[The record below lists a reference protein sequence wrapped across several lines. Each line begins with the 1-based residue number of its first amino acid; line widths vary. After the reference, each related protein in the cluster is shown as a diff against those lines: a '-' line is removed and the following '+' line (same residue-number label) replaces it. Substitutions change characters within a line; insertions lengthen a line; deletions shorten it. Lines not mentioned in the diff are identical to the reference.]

1 MPYSNFHRRYLA
13 LMHGPRVVVTLCAL
27 CMLCLLCLA
36 GSARADDRWSA
47 LTHTAFRHTA
57 HPDTGSGLCFAQDR
71 QGFLWIGTQAGLVR
85 WDGNRHV
92 KYVANAARDD
102 ALPDSYILSLHVDRR
117 GRLWIGMNS
126 GGLARYDAERDTF
139 VRYRVGSSGLSD
151 ARVSALADDGADGLW
166 VGTGSGLDHVDA
178 RGVID
183 RAGSTPGATLA
194 TGDALPDGGIDAVL
208 RDRDGVL
215 WAGMRQ
221 GLFRLDAGHPARRVV
236 LEGAPAAAIQVLRQD
251 STGTL
256 WIGTRT
262 NGAFT
267 LAAGAAS
274 AVQVAESG
282 AAPTLQDERVSSI
295 IEAVPGEIWLGTDGY
310 DGGIVAVDTVH
321 GGTRRIRH
329 HSDTPDSLT
338 DNNVMALF
346 RERSGIVYVATM
358 TGLSQ
363 HDPLPRAVTTIR
375 HLGPR
380 QGGVLSVTT
389 MLAAPDGQLWLG
401 MVSGG
406 VQIIDPLRGQTGRLA
421 PGVDLPKGRVL
432 TMTAGPDGEVY
443 IGTQKGLYR
452 ADADGRHARL
462 VKLPQRGND
471 EEVWALAVI
480 GRNLWVG
487 GLDGLRVLAL
497 PAPGQPGPWREL
509 RHEEHSLGDPRVTA
523 LLAVGDDVWVGT
535 RTGLAR
541 VSPGTVEAIPTE
553 LATPD
558 RLPPGYVSSLLVDG
572 QGRLWLSNFG
582 TGIVILER
590 TDADGRRRFRRL
602 GMQQGLPDSGANT
615 LLHDGAGMIWAS
627 TDAGLARIDPR
638 SLAIRTLGMG
648 EGVHIATYWTNSGVV
663 TAAGELAFGGL
674 SGVTVVRP
682 QSQPGWHYT
691 APVVV
696 TRILLNDKEQPS
708 GPYNLGAGRKAPPI
722 TVTPAG
728 RERGFALEF
737 AALDY
742 SAPERNRYAYQ
753 LKGFDSGWVET
764 DAVARRA
771 SYNNLPPGDYV
782 LQLRGSN
789 RNGDWSAPLE
799 VPVRVLPAWH
809 QQPLARLAVAMLVL
823 GMIAGLMH
831 ARTAYLRRRQRE
843 LEAMVEARTAELR
856 TTQAQLETL
865 AYSDPLTGLA
875 NRRLFND
882 ELRHLV
888 AQAERGG
895 PGFTLLLIDL
905 DRFKPINDTYGHDA
919 GDALL
924 VAAADRL
931 RAAVREAD
939 RPFRLGGDEFAVLL
953 CQTTEHDTMAP
964 VCARILDNLAQPL
977 PLSSGGAAIEI
988 SASVGAAVYRAGD
1001 SHEQLYKQADLAL
1014 YHAKGAGRNTWRL
1027 AA

>member
-1 MPYSNFHRRYLA
+1 MPYSNSYRPFFA
-13 LMHGPRVVVTLCAL
+13 LMHGPRVVATLCAWCLVCWL
-27 CMLCLLCLA
+27 CMM
-36 GSARADDRWSA
+36 GGARAEDRWAGLS
-47 LTHTAFRHTA
+47 HTAFRHHG

-92 KYVANAARDD
+92 KYLADPARSD
-102 ALPDSYILSLHVDRR
+102 ALPDSYILSLHVDSR
-117 GRLWIGMNS
+117 GRLWIGMSS

-139 VRYRVGSSGLSD
+139 VRYRVGPNGLSD
-151 ARVSALADDGADGLW
+151 ARVSALTDDGAGGLW

-178 RGVID
+178 NGAIA
-183 RAGSTPGATLA
+183 RAGSAPGATLA
-194 TGDALPDGGIDAVL
+194 TGDALPAGGVDTVL

-215 WAGMRQ
+215 WAGMRD
-221 GLFRLDAGHPARRVV
+221 GLFRLEAGRQARRVT
-236 LEGAPAAAIQVLRQD
+236 LENAPAAAIQILHQD
-251 STGTL
+251 SSGRL

-267 LAAGAAS
+267 LAPGAAV

-282 AAPTLQDERVSSI
+282 PAPTLQGERVSSI
-295 IEAVPGEIWLGTDGY
+295 TEAAPGEIWLGTDGY
-310 DGGIVAVDTVH
+310 DGGIVVVDTVH

-329 HSDTPDSLT
+329 QSDTPDSLT
-338 DNNVMALF
+338 DNNVMGLF
-346 RERSGIVYVATM
+346 RERSGIVYVATIAGM
-358 TGLSQ
+358 SQ

-375 HLGPR
+375 HLGP
-380 QGGVLSVTT
+380 QQSGVLSVPT
-389 MLAAPDGQLWLG
+389 MLTAPDGRLWLG
-401 MVSGG
+401 MISGG
-406 VQIIDPLRGQTGRLA
+406 VHIIDPLRGHVGRLA
-421 PGVDLPKGRVL
+421 PGIDLSRGRVL
-432 TMTAGPDGEVY
+432 SMAIGPDGEVY

-462 VKLPQRGND
+462 VRLPQRSDD
-471 EEVWALAVI
+471 EEVWALATV
-480 GRNLWVG
+480 GRTLWLG
-487 GLDGLRVLAL
+487 GLDGLRLLAL
-497 PAPGQPGPWREL
+497 PAAGQAGPLRQL

-541 VSPGTVEAIPTE
+541 VGPATVEAIPTD
-553 LATPD
+553 LAAPD

-590 TDADGRRRFRRL
+590 TDADGRRRFRRV
-602 GMQQGLPDSGANT
+602 GVQQGLPDSGANM
-615 LLHDGAGMIWAS
+615 LLRDREGMIWAS
-627 TDAGLARIDPR
+627 TDAGLARIEPK
-638 SLAIRTLGMG
+638 SLAMRKFGVG
-648 EGVHIATYWTNSGVV
+648 EGVHIPMYWTNSGVV

-682 QSQPGWHYT
+682 PVQATWSYA
-691 APVVV
+691 APLVV
-696 TRILLNDKEQPS
+696 TRILLNDKEIPS
-708 GPYNLGAGRKAPPI
+708 GPYNLGAGRKAAPI

-728 RERGFALEF
+728 RERGFAVEF

-753 LKGFDSGWVET
+753 LKGFDPGWVET

-789 RNGDWSAPLE
+789 RRGEWSAPLD

-809 QQPLARLAVAMLVL
+809 QRPLARLAAAVLVL
-823 GMIAGLMH
+823 GVIAGLMH
-831 ARTAYLRRRQRE
+831 VRTAYLRRRQRE
-843 LEAMVEARTAELR
+843 LEAVVEARTAELR
-856 TTQAQLETL
+856 ATQAQLETL

-888 AQAERGG
+888 AQAERDG
-895 PGFTLLLIDL
+895 PAFTLLLIDL
-905 DRFKPINDTYGHDA
+905 DRFKPINDTHGHDA

-953 CQTTEHDTMAP
+953 SQTTEHETLAP
-964 VCARILDNLAQPL
+964 VCVRILDQLAQPL
-977 PLSSGGAAIEI
+977 SLPDAVVIEI
-988 SASVGAAVYRAGD
+988 SASVGAAVYRRGD

-1014 YHAKGAGRNTWRL
+1014 YHAKDAGRNTWRL

>member
-13 LMHGPRVVVTLCAL
+13 LMPGPRVAVMLCAL
-27 CMLCLLCLA
+27 FLLWLA
-36 GSARADDRWSA
+36 GGARAEDRWSA
-47 LTHTAFRHTA
+47 LSHTAFRHHL
-57 HPDTGSGLCFAQDR
+57 HPDTSSGTCFTQDR

-92 KYVANAARDD
+92 RYVADAARDD
-102 ALPDSYILSLHVDRR
+102 ALPDSYILSLHIDSR
-117 GRLWIGMNS
+117 GRLWIGMSS

-139 VRYRVGSSGLSD
+139 VRYRVGQDGLSD
-151 ARVSALADDGADGLW
+151 TRVSSLTDDGAGGLW
-166 VGTGSGLDHVDA
+166 VGTGSGLDHIDA
-178 RGVID
+178 NGAIA
-183 RAGSTPGATLA
+183 RAGSAPGVTLG
-194 TGDALPDGGIDAVL
+194 TGDALPTGGIDAVL
-208 RDRDGVL
+208 RDRAGVL

-221 GLFRLDAGHPARRVV
+221 GLFRLDAGRQARRVT
-236 LEGAPAAAIQVLRQD
+236 LEGAPAAAILALYQD
-251 STGTL
+251 SRGHL

-267 LAAGAAS
+267 LAPGADV

-282 AAPTLQDERVSSI
+282 PAPTLQDERVASI
-295 IEAVPGEIWLGTDGY
+295 IEPVAGEIWLGTDGY

-329 HSDTPDSLT
+329 QSDTPDSLT

-346 RERSGIVYVATM
+346 RERSGMVYVTTM
-358 TGLSQ
+358 AGMSQ

-380 QGGVLSVTT
+380 QAGVLSVPT
-389 MLAAPDGQLWLG
+389 MLAAPDGRLWLG

-406 VQIIDPLRGQTGRLA
+406 VHIIDPLRGHSGRLT
-421 PGVDLPKGRVL
+421 PGVDLPNGRVL
-432 TMTAGPDGEVY
+432 SMTAGPDGEVY

-452 ADADGRHARL
+452 ADADGRRARL
-462 VKLPQRGND
+462 VRLPHRGTD
-471 EEVWALAVI
+471 EEVWALTTV
-480 GRNLWVG
+480 GRTLWMG
-487 GLDGLRVLAL
+487 GLDGVRVLAL
-497 PAPGQPGPWREL
+497 PAPGQAGPLREV

-541 VSPGTVEAIPTE
+541 VGPAMVEAIPTE
-553 LATPD
+553 LATLD

-590 TDADGRRRFRRL
+590 TDADGRRRFRRV
-602 GMQQGLPDSGANT
+602 GVQQGLPDSGANT
-615 LLHDGAGMIWAS
+615 LLRDGQGLIWAS

-638 SLAIRTLGMG
+638 SLAVRTFGVG
-648 EGVHIATYWTNSGVV
+648 EGVHIPMYWTNSGAV

-674 SGVTVVRP
+674 SGITVVRP
-682 QSQPGWHYT
+682 QAPAAWHYA
-691 APVVV
+691 APMVV
-696 TRILLNDKEQPS
+696 TRILLNDKEIPG
-708 GPYNLGAGRKAPPI
+708 GPYNQGTGRSASPI

-753 LKGFDSGWVET
+753 LKGFDPGWVET
-764 DAVARRA
+764 DAVTRRA

-789 RNGDWSAPLE
+789 RNGDWSAPLD
-799 VPVRVLPAWH
+799 VPVKVLPAWH
-809 QQPLARLAVAMLVL
+809 QRPLARLAVAVLVL
-823 GMIAGLMH
+823 GVIAGLMH
-831 ARTAYLRRRQRE
+831 GRTAYLRRRQRE
-843 LEAMVEARTAELR
+843 LEAVVAARTAELR
-856 TTQAQLETL
+856 ATQAQLETL

-888 AQAERGG
+888 AQAERDG

-905 DRFKPINDTYGHDA
+905 DRFKPINDTHGHDA

-953 CQTTEHDTMAP
+953 SQTTEHETLAP

-977 PLSSGGAAIEI
+977 TLPGAAVIEI
-988 SASVGAAVYRAGD
+988 SASVGAAVYRHGD

-1014 YHAKGAGRNTWRL
+1014 YHAKDAGRNTWRL
-1027 AA
+1027 AT

>member
-1 MPYSNFHRRYLA
+1 
-13 LMHGPRVVVTLCAL
+13 MHGPRVAVLLCAL
-27 CMLCLLCLA
+27 CGLFLLGLA
-36 GSARADDRWSA
+36 GGARAEERWAS
-47 LTHTAFRHTA
+47 LSHSAFRHHL
-57 HPDTGSGLCFAQDR
+57 HPDISSGTCFAQDR

-92 KYVANAARDD
+92 KYVANGARDD
-102 ALPDSYILSLHVDRR
+102 ALPDSYILSLHVDQR
-117 GRLWIGMNS
+117 GRLWVGMNS
-126 GGLARYDAERDTF
+126 GGLARYDPERNRF
-139 VRYRVGSSGLSD
+139 VRYRVGAGGLGD
-151 ARVSALADDGADGLW
+151 ARVSTLTDDGAGGLW

-178 RGVID
+178 DGAIT
-183 RAGSTPGATLA
+183 RAGTAPGATLA
-194 TGDALPDGGIDAVL
+194 TGDALPAGGIDAVL

-221 GLFRLDAGHPARRVV
+221 GLFRLDAGHQARRVP
-236 LEGAPAAAIQVLRQD
+236 LENAPAAAIQVLHQD
-251 STGTL
+251 SSGRL

-262 NGAFT
+262 NGGFM
-267 LAAGAAS
+267 LAPGAVA

-282 AAPTLQDERVSSI
+282 RPATLQDERVSSI
-295 IEAVPGEIWLGTDGY
+295 TEAAPGEIWLGTDGY
-310 DGGIVAVDTVH
+310 DGGIVVVDTVH

-329 HSDTPDSLT
+329 QSDTPDSLA
-338 DNNVMALF
+338 DNNVMGLF
-346 RERSGIVYVATM
+346 RERSGSVYVATM
-358 TGLSQ
+358 AGLSQ
-363 HDPLPRAVTTIR
+363 HNPQARAVTTIR
-375 HLGPR
+375 HLGLR
-380 QGGVLSVTT
+380 QASLLSVTA
-389 MLAAPDGQLWLG
+389 MLAAPDGRLWLG

-406 VQIIDPLRGQTGRLA
+406 VHIIDPLRGHTGRLA
-421 PGVDLPKGRVL
+421 PGIDLPKGRVL
-432 TMTAGPDGEVY
+432 SMTTGPDGEIY

-452 ADADGRHARL
+452 ADAEGRHAHL
-462 VKLPQRGND
+462 VRLPQRGAD
-471 EEVWALAVI
+471 EEVWALTTV
-480 GRNLWVG
+480 GRTLWLG
-487 GLDGLRVLAL
+487 GLDGVRVLAL
-497 PAPGQPGPWREL
+497 PAPGQTGPWHQL
-509 RHEEHSLGDPRVTA
+509 RHEEHRLGDPRVTA

-541 VSPGTVEAIPTE
+541 VGPATVEAIPTE
-553 LATPD
+553 LAAPD
-558 RLPPGYVSSLLVDG
+558 RLPPGYVSSLLVDDR
-572 QGRLWLSNFG
+572 GRLWLSNFG
-582 TGIVILER
+582 TGVVILER
-590 TDADGRRRFRRL
+590 TDADGRRRFRRV
-602 GMQQGLPDSGANT
+602 GMPQGLPDSGANT
-615 LLHDGAGMIWAS
+615 LLRDGEGMIWAS

-682 QSQPGWHYT
+682 QAPAGWNYA

-696 TRILLNDKEQPS
+696 TRILLNDREIPG
-708 GPYNLGAGRKAPPI
+708 GPYNLGAGSKAPPI

-742 SAPERNRYAYQ
+742 SAPERNRYAYR
-753 LKGFDSGWVET
+753 LKGFDPGWVDT
-764 DAVARRA
+764 DAVTRRA
-771 SYNNLPPGDYV
+771 SYNNLPPGDYM

-789 RNGDWSAPLE
+789 RSGNWSTPLD
-799 VPVRVLPAWH
+799 VPVRVLPSWH
-809 QQPLARLAVAMLVL
+809 QRPLARLAAALLVL
-823 GMIAGLMH
+823 GVIAGLMQG
-831 ARTAYLRRRQRE
+831 RTRYLRRRQRE
-843 LEAMVEARTAELR
+843 LEAVVAARTAELR
-856 TTQAQLETL
+856 ATQVQLETL

-895 PGFTLLLIDL
+895 PAFTLLLIDL
-905 DRFKPINDTYGHDA
+905 DRFKPINDTHGHDA

-953 CQTTEHDTMAP
+953 TQATEHEALAP

-977 PLSSGGAAIEI
+977 TLPGAAVIEI
-988 SASVGAAVYRAGD
+988 SASVGAAIYRRGD

-1014 YHAKGAGRNTWRL
+1014 YHAKDAGRNTWRL

>member
-1 MPYSNFHRRYLA
+1 MPYSNFYRSFLA
-13 LMHGPRVVVTLCAL
+13 AL
-27 CMLCLLCLA
+27 CILLCLWLA
-36 GSARADDRWSA
+36 GSARADDRWAA
-47 LTHTAFRHTA
+47 LSHTAFRHHT
-57 HPDTGSGLCFAQDR
+57 HPDLASGLCFAQDR
-71 QGFLWIGTQAGLVR
+71 AGFLWIGTQSGLVR

-92 KYVANAARDD
+92 KYVADAARDD
-102 ALPDSYILSLHVDRR
+102 ALPDSYILSLHVDQR
-117 GRLWIGMNS
+117 GRLWVGMNA

-139 VRYRVGSSGLSD
+139 VRYRMGPGGLAD
-151 ARVSALADDGADGLW
+151 ARVSSVTDDGADGLW
-166 VGTGSGLDHVDA
+166 VATGSGLNHIDA
-178 RGVID
+178 QGVIA
-183 RAGSTPGATLA
+183 RAGTEPGVTRDIGA
-194 TGDALPDGGIDAVL
+194 ALPAGGIDAVL
-208 RDRDGVL
+208 RDSNGVL

-221 GLFRLDAGHPARRVV
+221 GLFRLDAGQQARRVP
-236 LEGAPAAAIQVLRQD
+236 LDGAPAAAINVLRQD
-251 STGTL
+251 SSGLL

-267 LAAGAAS
+267 LAPGAAS
-274 AVQVAESG
+274 AIQVPESG
-282 AAPTLQDERVSSI
+282 RAPTLQDERVTAI
-295 IEAVPGEIWLGTDGY
+295 IEAAPGEIWLGIDGS
-310 DGGIVAVDTVH
+310 DSGIVVVDTEH
-321 GGTRRIRH
+321 GVTRRIRH
-329 HSDTPDSLT
+329 QSDTPDSLA
-338 DNNVMALF
+338 DNNVMALY
-346 RERSGIVYVATM
+346 RERSSIVHVATM

-363 HDPLPRAVTTIR
+363 HDPLPRTVTTIR
-375 HLGPR
+375 HLGPP
-380 QGGVLSVTT
+380 QSGVLSVPA

-406 VQIIDPLRGQTGRLA
+406 VHIIDPLRGRTGLLA
-421 PGVDLPKGRVL
+421 PGVDLPRGRVL
-432 TMTAGPDGEVY
+432 AMATGPDGEVY

-462 VKLPQRGND
+462 VRLPQRGSD
-471 EEVWALAVI
+471 EEVFALAVV
-480 GRNLWVG
+480 GRTLWLG
-487 GLDGLRVLAL
+487 GQDGLRLLAL
-497 PAPGQPGPWREL
+497 PMAGKNSELGPLRQL
-509 RHEEHSLGDPRVTA
+509 RHEEHSLGDPRVTVVMA
-523 LLAVGDDVWVGT
+523 MGDDVWVGT
-535 RTGLAR
+535 RSGLAR
-541 VSPGTVEAIPTE
+541 VGPGMVETIPTE

-558 RLPPGYVSSLLVDG
+558 RLPPGYVSSLLVDDR
-572 QGRLWLSNFG
+572 GRLWLSNFG
-582 TGIVILER
+582 TGVVILER

-615 LLHDGAGMIWAS
+615 LLHGSDGMIWAS

-638 SLAIRTLGMG
+638 SLAVRTFGVG
-648 EGVHIATYWTNSGVV
+648 EGVHIPTYWTNAGVV
-663 TAAGELAFGGL
+663 TTAGELAFGGL

-682 QSQPGWHYT
+682 QVPAVARYT

-696 TRILLNDKEQPS
+696 TRILLNDKEIPG
-708 GPYNLGAGRKAPPI
+708 GPYNQGAGRKAPPI

-742 SAPERNRYAYQ
+742 SGPERNRYAYQ
-753 LKGFDSGWVET
+753 LKGFDPGWVET
-764 DAVARRA
+764 DAMTRRA

-789 RNGDWSAPLE
+789 RNGDWSAPLD
-799 VPVRVLPAWH
+799 VPVKVLPAWH
-809 QQPLARLAVAMLVL
+809 QQPLARLAAAVLVL
-823 GMIAGLMH
+823 GVIAGLMH
-831 ARTAYLRRRQRE
+831 GRTAYLRRRQRE
-843 LEAMVEARTAELR
+843 LEAVVAARTAELR
-856 TTQAQLETL
+856 ATQAQLETL

-905 DRFKPINDTYGHDA
+905 DRFKPVNDTHGHDA

-953 CQTTEHDTMAP
+953 GQTTEHDTLAP

-977 PLSSGGAAIEI
+977 TLPGAAVIEI
-988 SASVGAAVYRAGD
+988 SASVGAAIYRRGN

-1014 YHAKGAGRNTWRL
+1014 YHAKDAGRNTWRL
-1027 AA
+1027 VA